1 MKNPT
6 SKSSED
12 KAETA
17 AAGGS
22 QVQAATDA
30 AEALGYLGEKADP
43 TPNEHYTVAG
53 VVAGK
58 PTPETDAGAAADAAK
73 AAGVKAPVAPSTK
86 SAKG

>member
-6 SKSSED
+6 SKSSET
-12 KAETA
+12 KADTA
-17 AAGGS
+17 SAGGD

-30 AEALGYLGEKADP
+30 AEDKGYFGEKTDP

-58 PTPETDAGAAADAAK
+58 PTPETDAGAAAEAA
-73 AAGVKAPVAPSTK
+73 KAPVAPSTK
-86 SAKG
+86 SSKG